1 VIEAPPLL
9 RLQSVRKTFEP
20 SGSLFTSRG
29 KRPVTALDGVSID
42 VHAGRSVGIVGESGC
57 GKTTLARIALLLER
71 PSSGSVI
78 FRGEDVTR
86 LGGRRLRHFRS
97 GVQAVFQ
104 DPWSSLNPRLTVK
117 DAVTEPLITN
127 RRVARRQLT
136 AKAEELL
143 SLVGLDPK
151 HVKRFPHELSGGQ
164 RQRVA
169 IARAI
174 SLDPALIILD
184 EPVSSLDVS
193 IRSQIMN
200 LLRDLQAQRA
210 VTYITIGH
218 HLASVGYVSQEIVV
232 MYLGKV
238 VEIIAVAD
246 LPTARHPYTRALL
259 AASLASHPRDRG
271 RPIPVLGDIPS
282 PYEIPSGCRFRSR
295 CPLAMEICARVDPPL
310 QKVGSDLVACHLY
323 PAEGRPE
330 PMAARPADPPFRQP
344 HV

>member
-1 VIEAPPLL
+1 MTEAAPLL
-9 RLQSVRKTFEP
+9 RLQELTKTFAP
-20 SGSLFTSRG
+20 AGSALGSRP
-29 KRPVTALDGVSID
+29 KRRVTALDGVTLD
-42 VHAGRSVGIVGESGC
+42 VTAGRSVGVVGESGC

-71 PSSGSVI
+71 PSTGSVV

-86 LGGRRLRHFRS
+86 LHGSRLRGFRS
-97 GVQAVFQ
+97 AVQAVFQ
-104 DPWSSLNPRLTVK
+104 DPWSSLNPRLTVR

-127 RRVARRQLT
+127 RRIGRRQVV

-143 SLVGLDPK
+143 ALVGLDPK
-151 HVKRFPHELSGGQ
+151 HVKRYPHELSGGQ

-210 VTYITIGH
+210 VTYVTIGH
-218 HLASVGYVSQEIVV
+218 HLASVGYISQEIVV

-238 VEIIAVAD
+238 VEVVATAD
-246 LPTARHPYTRALL
+246 LPAARHPYTRALL

-295 CPLAMEICARVDPPL
+295 CPAAMEICARVEPPL
-310 QKVGSDLVACHLY
+310 LNVGGGLVACHLY
-323 PAEGRPE
+323 PAD
-330 PMAARPADPPFRQP
+330 ASASARARRGASRRGD
-344 HV
+344 

>member
-1 VIEAPPLL
+1 MTESAALL
-9 RLQSVRKTFEP
+9 RLQDLRKTFEP
-20 SGSLFTSRG
+20 AGSLFRSRQ
-29 KRPVTALDGVSID
+29 RRRVTALDGVTLE
-42 VHAGRSVGIVGESGC
+42 VLAGRSVGIVGESGC

-71 PSSGSVI
+71 PSTGSVL

-86 LGGRRLRHFRS
+86 SRGASLRGFRAA
-97 GVQAVFQ
+97 VQAVFQ

-127 RRVARRQLT
+127 ARIERRSVG

-143 SLVGLDPK
+143 TLVGLDPK
-151 HVKRFPHELSGGQ
+151 FVKRYPHELSGGQ

-193 IRSQIMN
+193 IRAQIMN
-200 LLRDLQAQRA
+200 LLRDLQVQRS
-210 VTYITIGH
+210 VTYVTIGH
-218 HLASVGYVSQEIVV
+218 HLASVGYISQEIVV
-232 MYLGKV
+232 MYLGKI
-238 VEIIAVAD
+238 VEVLAARD
-246 LPTARHPYTRALL
+246 LSAARHPYTRALL

-295 CPLAMEICARVDPPL
+295 CPAAMAVCAQVEPPL
-310 QKVGSDLVACHLY
+310 QKIGDEYVACHLY
-323 PAEGRPE
+323 PADV
-330 PMAARPADPPFRQP
+330 ATPATTPPA
-344 HV
+344 